1 MLDSQGPQE
10 PVGLTATEQLMAL
23 EAIKTL
29 FAGRLRC
36 MDTKDW
42 DRYAWFH
49 TDDVVSDSWNS
60 PGAARPAGTS
70 GTDAGTGGGGPVVG
84 GAALTAAIRGTLD
97 GDVPVTSVHHGHT
110 PEIILTSEST
120 ATGVWAMEDRLWVT
134 KDSTTEWL
142 HGYGFYH
149 EEYRKIGGRW
159 LISYRRLERLR
170 VDATPGFYTR

>member
-1 MLDSQGPQE
+1 MDPHLYKDS
-10 PVGLTATEQLMAL
+10 VGLTATEQLLAL
-23 EAIKTL
+23 ETIKKL
-29 FAGRLRC
+29 FAARLRC

-42 DRYAWFH
+42 DRYASFH

-60 PGAARPAGTS
+60 PGAARPAGDS
-70 GTDAGTGGGGPVVG
+70 ETDAGTAGGGPVMG

-97 GDVPVTSVHHGHT
+97 GDIPVTSVHHGHT
-110 PEIILTSEST
+110 PEITLTSDST
-120 ATGVWAMEDRLWVT
+120 ATGVWAMEDRLWFT
-134 KDSTTEWL
+134 KDSNTEYL

-149 EEYRKIGGRW
+149 EEYRKVDDHW